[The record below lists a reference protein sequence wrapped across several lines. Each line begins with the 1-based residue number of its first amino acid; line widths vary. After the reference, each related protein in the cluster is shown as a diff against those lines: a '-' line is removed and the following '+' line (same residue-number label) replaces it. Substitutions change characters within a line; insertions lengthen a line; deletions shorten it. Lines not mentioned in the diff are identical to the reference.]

1 MKKLTAILCALTL
14 LLGATAIVPL
24 LPAAAEDVARRPAA
38 NGQVAWLADFGA
50 DNNDAWQSGA
60 HTGTP
65 PDMPGKLHGAQLVSV
80 ADVSEDGAGATIK
93 DKASNVP
100 GLVGTKVSADFSR
113 YNKLVLKATYTGS
126 NTAAFRSAV
135 HNGEYVN
142 SNWQATKPSISD
154 SLIGNGSL
162 TIGENGAVFLL
173 YDVSKFTGAD
183 YMWFTIGWFLCN
195 TDSLK
200 IDYLA
205 LTTDSVTDE
214 ATATAAVA
222 KYLAGEQYVD
232 PNAPREVAA
241 KAFDAATDTKQ
252 TFINGAL
259 RLELSVSDLDKLM
272 AAKPTVTLT
281 DGKNPLTWDLT
292 EYTLVPGKINTLMLP
307 FTEAKNANIFSDAA
321 KKTDLS
327 AVTGVSLTAAGLD
340 ADVTVAI
347 GKVDFVNF
355 AELLDRV
362 GIVFFDSANISSTI
376 FHGVVE
382 GEHGGAYRLGS
393 DVDPCEYVHKDM
405 PEWCRRFGA
414 PGETFSFNAASR
426 KRLNVEF
433 RIKLEGSYNRF
444 SLEMCSF
451 TSDGSYAAQTWGIT
465 FRPGDSLK
473 DLSNGWVTVSS
484 ADEDD
489 ADAWRV
495 GGANIC
501 ELSRLLNMRILG
513 FRNGDGES
521 GNQGSVL
528 IDYMMI
534 TDSDRYEGLDN
545 LYLYGTADMDGQ
557 NFVSPFEKEEPPE
570 SDGSDESGESSG
582 STPAESGEPSGDTS
596 ADASDDTPAESDG
609 KPAESGDASENNPD
623 TGAALPVAA
632 LLLTAVSAGAV
643 TVSRRRK

>member
-80 ADVSEDGAGATIK
+80 ADVSADGAGATIK

-113 YNKLVLKATYTGS
+113 YNKLVMKATYTGS
-126 NTAAFRSAV
+126 NSAAFRSSV

-142 SNWQATKPSISD
+142 SNWQAVVPSISD
-154 SLIGNGSL
+154 SLTGNGSL

-183 YMWFTIGWFLCN
+183 YMWFTIGWFLCD

-281 DGKNPLTWDLT
+281 DGKNPLIWNLAD
-292 EYTLVPGKINTLMLP
+292 YTLVPGKINTLMLP

-340 ADVTVAI
+340 ADVTVTI

-451 TSDGSYAAQTWGIT
+451 TSDGSYADQTWGIT

-495 GGANIC
+495 GGSNIC

-557 NFVSPFEKEEPPE
+557 NFVSPFEKEDPPE
-570 SDGSDESGESSG
+570 SDESDESGESSG
-582 STPAESGEPSGDTS
+582 STPAESGEPSGDAS
-596 ADASDDTPAESDG
+596 ADSSDDTSGDLSD
-609 KPAESGDASENNPD
+609 ESGNTPGSNPD
-623 TGAALPVAA
+623 TGAALPLAA

>member
-1 MKKLTAILCALTL
+1 MKKITAILCALTL

-60 HTGTP
+60 HSGTP
-65 PDMPGKLHGAQLVSV
+65 PQMPGKLHGAQLVSV

-93 DKASNVP
+93 DKASDVP
-100 GLVGTKVSADFSR
+100 GLVGTKISADFSR

-126 NTAAFRSAV
+126 NSAAFRSAV

-154 SLIGNGSL
+154 SLTGNGSL

-205 LTTDSVTDE
+205 LTTDTVTDE

-281 DGKNPLTWDLT
+281 DGKNPLIWNLAD
-292 EYTLVPGKINTLMLP
+292 YTLVPGKINTLMLP

-340 ADVTVAI
+340 ADVTVTI

-362 GIVFFDSANISSTI
+362 GIVFFDSANISSTL

-382 GEHGGAYRLGS
+382 GEHGGAYRLGN
-393 DVDPCEYVHKDM
+393 DVDPCEYVHKDL
-405 PEWCRRFGA
+405 PEWSRRFGA

-433 RIKLEGSYNRF
+433 RIKLEGVYDRF
-444 SLEMCSF
+444 FMQMTSF
-451 TSDGSYAAQTWGIT
+451 VADGSYADQTWGIT
-465 FRPGDSLK
+465 FFTRDSAK

-489 ADAWRV
+489 ADAWHV
-495 GGANIC
+495 GGDNIC
-501 ELSRLLNMRILG
+501 DLSRLLNMRILG
-513 FRNGDGES
+513 FRNGNNES

-557 NFVSPFEKEEPPE
+557 NFVSPFEKEDPPE
-570 SDGSDESGESSG
+570 SDESDESGESSG
-582 STPAESGEPSGDTS
+582 STPAESSEPSGDAS
-596 ADASDDTPAESDG
+596 ADSSDETPAESDG

-623 TGAALPVAA
+623 TGAALPLAA

>member
-80 ADVSEDGAGATIK
+80 ADVSADGAGATIK

-113 YNKLVLKATYTGS
+113 YNKLVMKATYTGS
-126 NTAAFRSAV
+126 NSAAFRSSV

-142 SNWQATKPSISD
+142 SNWQAVVPSISD
-154 SLIGNGSL
+154 SLTGNGSL

-183 YMWFTIGWFLCN
+183 YMWFTIGWFLCD

-281 DGKNPLTWDLT
+281 DGKNPLIWNLAD
-292 EYTLVPGKINTLMLP
+292 YTLVPGKINTLMLP

-340 ADVTVAI
+340 ADVTVTI

-393 DVDPCEYVHKDM
+393 DVDVCEYVHKDM

-414 PGETFSFNAASR
+414 PGDAFAFNAASR

-444 SLEMCSF
+444 ALEMCSF
-451 TSDGSYAAQTWGIT
+451 TSDGSYADQTWGIT

-473 DLSNGWVTVSS
+473 DFSNGWITVSS

-495 GGANIC
+495 GGSNIC
-501 ELSRLLNMRILG
+501 ELNRLLTMRILG

-570 SDGSDESGESSG
+570 SDGSDESDESSG
-582 STPAESGEPSGDTS
+582 STPAESSEPSGDTS
-596 ADASDDTPAESDG
+596 ADPSGDTPAEPSD
-609 KPAESGDASENNPD
+609 ESGNTPGSNPD
-623 TGAALPVAA
+623 TGAALPLAA

-643 TVSRRRK
+643 TVSRRKK

>member
-1 MKKLTAILCALTL
+1 MKKITAILCALTL

-60 HTGTP
+60 HSGTP
-65 PDMPGKLHGAQLVSV
+65 PQMPGKLHGAQLVSV

-93 DKASNVP
+93 DKASDVP
-100 GLVGTKVSADFSR
+100 GLVGTKISADFSR

-126 NTAAFRSAV
+126 NSAAFRSSV

-154 SLIGNGSL
+154 SLTGNGSL
-162 TIGENGAVFLL
+162 TIGENGAVFML

-205 LTTDSVTDE
+205 LTTDTVTDE

-281 DGKNPLTWDLT
+281 DGKNPLIWNLAD
-292 EYTLVPGKINTLMLP
+292 YTLVPGKINTLMLP

-321 KKTDLS
+321 KKTDLA

-340 ADVTVAI
+340 ADVSVAI

-362 GIVFFDSANISSTI
+362 GIVFFDSANISSTL

-433 RIKLEGSYNRF
+433 RIKLEGVYDRIC
-444 SLEMCSF
+444 MQMTSF
-451 TSDGSYAAQTWGIT
+451 VADGSYADQTWGIT
-465 FRPGDSLK
+465 FFTRDSAK

-489 ADAWRV
+489 ADAWHV
-495 GGANIC
+495 GGSNIC
-501 ELSRLLNMRILG
+501 DLSRLLNMRILG
-513 FRNGDGES
+513 FRNGNNES

-557 NFVSPFEKEEPPE
+557 NFVSPFEKEDPPE
-570 SDGSDESGESSG
+570 SDGSDESDESSG
-582 STPAESGEPSGDTS
+582 STPAESSEPSGDAS
-596 ADASDDTPAESDG
+596 ADSSDDTT
-609 KPAESGDASENNPD
+609 AESGDASDDNPD
-623 TGAALPVAA
+623 TGAALPLAA

>member
-65 PDMPGKLHGAQLVSV
+65 PDMLGKLHGAQLVSV
-80 ADVSEDGAGATIK
+80 ADVSADGAGATIK
-93 DKASNVP
+93 DKASDVP

-126 NTAAFRSAV
+126 NTAAFRSSV

-142 SNWQATKPSISD
+142 SNWQDAVPSISD
-154 SLIGNGSL
+154 SLTGNGSL
-162 TIGENGAVFLL
+162 IIGENGEVFLL

-183 YMWFTIGWFLCN
+183 YMWFTLGWFQCN

-281 DGKNPLTWDLT
+281 DGKNPLIWNLAD
-292 EYTLVPGKINTLMLP
+292 YTLVPGKINTLMLP

-340 ADVTVAI
+340 ADVSVAI

-362 GIVFFDSANISSTI
+362 GIVFFDSANISSTV

-444 SLEMCSF
+444 GLEMCSF
-451 TSDGSYAAQTWGIT
+451 TSDGSYADQTWGIT

-473 DLSNGWVTVSS
+473 DFSNGWITVSS

-495 GGANIC
+495 GGSNIC
-501 ELSRLLNMRILG
+501 ELNRLLTMRILG

-534 TDSDRYEGLDN
+534 TDSDSYEGLDN

-557 NFVSPFEKEEPPE
+557 NFVSPFEKEDPPE

-582 STPAESGEPSGDTS
+582 STPAESGEPSGDAS
-596 ADASDDTPAESDG
+596 ADSSDETPAESDG

>member
-14 LLGATAIVPL
+14 LLGAMAIVPL

-38 NGQVAWLADFGA
+38 NGQVAWLADFGEK
-50 DNNDAWQSGA
+50 NNDAWQSGA

-65 PDMPGKLHGAQLVSV
+65 PQMPGKLHGAQLVSV

-93 DKASNVP
+93 DKAWDVP

-126 NTAAFRSAV
+126 NTAALRSSV

-154 SLIGNGSL
+154 SLTGNGSL
-162 TIGENGAVFLL
+162 TVGENGAVFML

-183 YMWFTIGWFLCN
+183 YMWFTLGWFQCN

-281 DGKNPLTWDLT
+281 DGKNPLIWNLAD
-292 EYTLVPGKINTLMLP
+292 YTLVPGKINTLMLP

-321 KKTDLS
+321 KKTDLA

-340 ADVTVAI
+340 ADVSVAI

-393 DVDPCEYVHKDM
+393 DVDPCEYVHKDL
-405 PEWCRRFGA
+405 PEWSRRFGA
-414 PGETFSFNAASR
+414 PGEKFSFNAASR

-451 TSDGSYAAQTWGIT
+451 VSDGSYAAQTWGIT

-473 DLSNGWVTVSS
+473 DFSNGWITVSS

-501 ELSRLLNMRILG
+501 DLTRLLNMRILG

-596 ADASDDTPAESDG
+596 ADSSDETPAESDG
-609 KPAESGDASENNPD
+609 KPAESGDASDDNPD
-623 TGAALPVAA
+623 TGAALPLAA

>member
-65 PDMPGKLHGAQLVSV
+65 PDMLGKLHGAQLVSV
-80 ADVSEDGAGATIK
+80 ADVSADGAGATIK
-93 DKASNVP
+93 DKASDVP

-126 NTAAFRSAV
+126 NTAAFRSSV

-142 SNWQATKPSISD
+142 SNWQDAVPSISD
-154 SLIGNGSL
+154 SLTGNGSL
-162 TIGENGAVFLL
+162 IIGENGEVFLL

-183 YMWFTIGWFLCN
+183 YMWFTLGWFQCN

-281 DGKNPLTWDLT
+281 DGKNPLIWNLAD
-292 EYTLVPGKINTLMLP
+292 YTLVPGKINTLMLP

-340 ADVTVAI
+340 ADVSVAI

-362 GIVFFDSANISSTI
+362 GIVFFDSANISSTV

-444 SLEMCSF
+444 GLEMCSF
-451 TSDGSYAAQTWGIT
+451 TSDGSYADQTWGIT

-473 DLSNGWVTVSS
+473 DFSNGWITVSS

-495 GGANIC
+495 GGSNIC
-501 ELSRLLNMRILG
+501 ELNRLLTMRILG

-557 NFVSPFEKEEPPE
+557 NFVSPFEKEDPPE

-582 STPAESGEPSGDTS
+582 STPAESGEPSGDAS
-596 ADASDDTPAESDG
+596 ADSSDETPAESDG